1 MKQDVINT
9 PVRYEADMPLGEVLT
24 TFRMWQGEELF
35 DGAMA
40 YAMVSHVI
48 KEQAEKW
55 WTPGMVAKLFTEALV
70 SVSDQEENYFECED
84 LVERTIAAVCK
95 DFVPKDPSD
104 R

>member
-1 MKQDVINT
+1 MLQEHKT
-9 PVRYEADMPLGEVLT
+9 LTVRYEADVPLSEVFIA
-24 TFRMWQGEELF
+24 FRMWQAEELF
-35 DGAMA
+35 GGAMA

-55 WTPGMVAKLFTEALV
+55 WTPGMVAKLFTDALV
-70 SVSDQEENYFECED
+70 SVSDQDENYFECED

-95 DFVPKDPSD
+95 DFVPKDPSN